1 MKSSLTLSSV
11 TLLGTLTLG
20 AVLASSPQSADAK
33 ETFTLA
39 TLGPGSSTYMIMN
52 TFANRINQELP
63 EYEIAVD
70 ATGAGTR
77 HQLDAARGDIDFY
90 LTAPI
95 LQRFIENGE
104 AMYAP
109 IDDAQ
114 EVAGNL
120 RSLFGFP
127 LGYYHVV
134 VYEDSG
140 IESWEDIEGK
150 RVFLGPPGGS
160 AYRTSEMLV
169 KGATGYAAGED
180 YEAVRLGWDSAFQSF
195 QDGHIDVY
203 FNPTLP
209 PSPVITQL
217 ALAKKLRFLSL
228 DETMLESEEIQTL
241 SGQAGFSITTFPANL
256 YGDDVINT
264 GDITTNLSSVGLG
277 TNRFLDEEVA
287 YRMTKA
293 FWESMEEID
302 EGAAWMRNISLDSAF
317 TDLAPPLH
325 EGAYRYYREI
335 GLEVPEHLEPK
346 P

>member
-1 MKSSLTLSSV
+1 MTPSLTRSSI
-11 TLLGTLTLG
+11 TRWMGTLALG
-20 AVLASSPQSADAK
+20 ATLASTSLVASAK
-33 ETFTLA
+33 EHFTLA

-52 TFANRINQELP
+52 TFANIINEKLP
-63 EYEIAVD
+63 DYEISVD

-104 AMYAP
+104 AMYAS
-109 IDDAQ
+109 IDDAS

-140 IESWEDIEGK
+140 IEDWSDIQGK

-160 AYRTSEMLV
+160 AYRTSEVLI
-169 KGATGYAAGED
+169 KGATGLEAGED

-203 FNPTLP
+203 INPTLP

-217 ALAKKLRFLSL
+217 ALAKKLRLLSL
-228 DETMLESEEIQTL
+228 DEDMLQSEEIQAL
-241 SGQAGFSITTFPANL
+241 GNRAGFSITTFPASL
-256 YGDDVINT
+256 YGDAVIKD

-287 YRMTKA
+287 YRMTRA
-293 FWESMEEID
+293 FWESLSED
-302 EGAAWMRNISLDSAF
+302 QSSAAAWMRNISLDSAF

-325 EGAYRYYREI
+325 PGAYRYYREI
-335 GLEVPEHLEPK
+335 GLDVPDHLTP
-346 P
+346 